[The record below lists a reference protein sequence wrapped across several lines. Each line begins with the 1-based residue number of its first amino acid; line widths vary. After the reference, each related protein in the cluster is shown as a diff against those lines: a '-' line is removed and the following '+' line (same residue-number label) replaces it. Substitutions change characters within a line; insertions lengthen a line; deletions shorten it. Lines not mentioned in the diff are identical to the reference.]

1 VDVDEADEAE
11 FPGVDPVIA
20 DDIKIPGVDVES
32 EAPQTVEINDLA
44 IPATDPPTVEVAP
57 AKEAT
62 LQAPAPVQEPAE
74 PLVLRRSTRARNQTK
89 PEYTPSMTGSKHA
102 FAVTQLEEHGVLY
115 PDAHMFAQSDFYQS
129 DPNVVA
135 SIMTQLS
142 LKVGLKEWG

>member
-1 VDVDEADEAE
+1 VDVDEAE
-11 FPGVDPVIA
+11 FPGVDPVIT
-20 DDIKIPGVDVES
+20 DDIEIPGVDVES
-32 EAPQTVEINDLA
+32 EAPQTVEINNLA
-44 IPATDPPTVEVAP
+44 IPAPNPPPIEVAP
-57 AKEAT
+57 ATEAT
-62 LQAPAPVQEPAE
+62 TQAPAPVQEPAE
-74 PLVLRRSTRARNQTK
+74 LPVPRRSTRARTQTK
-89 PEYTPSMTGSKHA
+89 PEHTPSMTGSKHA